1 MADNIENNKD
11 KIVEME
17 KSLAEATTKQ
27 LTAQQKL
34 IDGAEFYN
42 SVLEKKIRLDENSV
56 KSLQEGTKN
65 IKEWVRLAE
74 EEFAIKRELG
84 TLDKEEYEN
93 FLKRKKV
100 LEEIVNQSDALVKHY
115 EKLKA
120 LSAGLTKDT
129 VGFLQNLTGINK
141 QTSTFA
147 SNFLQTAN
155 AGLGFKNSIQAVGTG
170 IKQFFGGENLTNV
183 SKFRNFLESAGNF
196 SLNIFTS
203 MINKAAS
210 VTMEFARNLEYAEK
224 QVMKFTGAGQD
235 ALLVLKDV
243 SYDMMEYGVTTQE
256 AGSSMV
262 SLSKNVNKFNQM
274 SVTTRKEITGLIS
287 VLNEIGIASEYS
299 SKAYNDITT
308 GFGASHA
315 QANQTIRE
323 LADLGAM
330 LGEND
335 AGVKAFNDSLRVLGG
350 YSLPVAKEAFKQLAM
365 QAFSTGLEIKQLL
378 DIASK
383 FDTFEDAATSAS
395 KLNAILG
402 GPLLNST
409 DLLLATESERID
421 ILMKSIQQSGKS
433 WQSLDK
439 FEKKAIAT
447 SVGINDMTEANK
459 LFGKSYGEYQKG
471 LIEAQ
476 KVAESQKVA
485 EERAK
490 DAQTVME
497 RLTVLTQ
504 QLVVGLAPLLSVIEA
519 ITNQIIEWNKATG
532 GWLIP
537 TLGALAGIIGI
548 MKIAM
553 MGAGPAITIMN
564 TALGATAPAGK
575 AAEKG
580 FSALGKGLES
590 LGKSGK
596 IGLIGLAILAGVTLS
611 MLGLAY
617 AFKIVAESIVML
629 VPHLRTIFSVMSD
642 YKGTLSLISAEILV
656 FGTAVSLL
664 GTMAPLILVGSF
676 ALSVLANALSY
687 FVSKVRGDDQTE
699 KVIANISALAQSAS
713 NLIKIPGYLNDIG
726 NAYAKMGE
734 NADNVSLNSLAGFG
748 FISGLIKDNLYEYA
762 SAVMSVANAYEKLS
776 QNQNAIKP
784 VIEITQEVNK
794 LSENKVSYLERI
806 SASTVNIIE
815 ASKDA
820 KSSEV
825 IDAIKEMVKA
835 VQEQTKATV
844 QSSNKEITVENNWKV
859 GLDSLLGQTRLIPK
873 Q

>member
-1 MADNIENNKD
+1 MADNTENNQD
-11 KIVEME
+11 KIVEMK
-17 KSLAEATTKQ
+17 KSLAEATDS
-27 LTAQQKL
+27 LETAERKRLELSKVYEGVLNKIVKL
-34 IDGAEFYN
+34 DKD
-42 SVLEKKIRLDENSV
+42 SL
-56 KSLQEGTKN
+56 KSL
-65 IKEWVRLAE
+65 
-74 EEFAIKRELG
+74 
-84 TLDKEEYEN
+84 EEYSEQT
-93 FLKRKKV
+93 KKV
-100 LEEIVNQSDALVKHY
+100 LELN
-115 EKLKA
+115 EKLLNIKKD
-120 LSAGLTKDT
+120 LGTLTKDEEADFVKTKNTLDLVLKQITEWTDHYKKLLELSKGLTNST

-141 QTSTFA
+141 QTTTFA
-147 SNFLQTAN
+147 SKFLQTAN
-155 AGLGFKNSIQAVGTG
+155 AGLGFAKSFESVGIG
-170 IKQFFGGENLTNV
+170 VKEFFGAENLQNA
-183 SKFRNFLESAGNF
+183 SKLGKFFQSAGNF

-203 MINKAAS
+203 MMNKAVS
-210 VTMEFARNLEYAEK
+210 VSIEFAKNLEYAEK

-274 SVTTRKEITGLIS
+274 SVSTRKEITGLVS
-287 VLNEIGIASEYS
+287 VLGEIGIASEHIS
-299 SKAYNDITT
+299 LAYNNLTT
-308 GFGASHA
+308 GYKASNN
-315 QANQTIRE
+315 QANQVVRE

-335 AGVKAFNDSLRVLGG
+335 AGVRAFNDSLRTLGG
-350 YSLPVAKEAFKQLAM
+350 YNLPVARKAFKELAM

-504 QLVVGLAPLLSVIEA
+504 QLVIGLAPLLSVIEA
-519 ITNQIIEWNKATG
+519 ITNKIIEWNQATG

-537 TLGALAGIIGI
+537 TLGALAGAIGI

-553 MGAGPAITIMN
+553 MGFTPVLS
-564 TALGATAPAGK
+564 ALGATAPAAGK

-580 FSALGKGLES
+580 LSSLGKGLES

-596 IGLIGLAILAGVTLS
+596 IGAIGLAILAGVVAS
-611 MLGLAY
+611 MLLLAF

-642 YKGTLSLISAEILV
+642 YKGTLSLISLEILV

-664 GTMAPLILVGSF
+664 GTMAPLILVGSL

-687 FVSKVRGDDQTE
+687 FVSKIRGDDQTE
-699 KVIANISALAQSAS
+699 KVISNLSALAQSAS
-713 NLIKIPGYLNDIG
+713 NLKDIPGYLNDIG
-726 NAYAKMGE
+726 NAYTRMGE
-734 NADNVSLNSLAGFG
+734 NADSVSLNSLAGFG
-748 FISGLIKDNLYEYA
+748 FISGLIKDNLSEYA
-762 SAVMSVANAYEKLS
+762 NAIMSVADAYKELS
-776 QNQNAIKP
+776 MNQNAIKP
-784 VIEITQEVNK
+784 VIEMTQEVNR

-820 KSSEV
+820 KSAEV